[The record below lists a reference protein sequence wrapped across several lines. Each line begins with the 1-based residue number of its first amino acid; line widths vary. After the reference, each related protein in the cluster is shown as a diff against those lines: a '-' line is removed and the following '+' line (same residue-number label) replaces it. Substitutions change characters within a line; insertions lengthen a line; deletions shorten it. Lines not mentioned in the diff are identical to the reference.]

1 MISVVNMIINYT
13 CVRLN
18 GLNQHKRTSALN
30 WRTNGIIRGNI
41 ISLGYYRGLNSGGL
55 WESGIVLPLP
65 EVMSGINYSSVIKD
79 LKIYHRGILTW
90 IQTLGGVCVHVCAC
104 FDVIHVNVLEG
115 GFCANKIDLCVSRV
129 LSPKYSS
136 VGKSKAKFICFIDL
150 LLIVS
155 CHTGSTGQTY
165 WL

>member
-79 LKIYHRGILTW
+79 LKISHRGILTW
-90 IQTLGGVCVHVCAC
+90 IQMLGGVCVHVCAC
-104 FDVIHVNVLEG
+104 FDG
-115 GFCANKIDLCVSRV
+115 GFMWMSLNAQVVSV
-129 LSPKYSS
+129 PIKKTNVSEESYAPSTALYE
-136 VGKSKAKFICFIDL
+136 KAKPNL
-150 LLIVS
+150 YVLLIY
-155 CHTGSTGQTY
+155 C
-165 WL
+165 